1 MKVGFTK
8 TRVLSCLLA
17 IVPCVTTALVV
28 DQPSVD
34 PYGNAQSTAFQ
45 KAITGG
51 STIRLEEQAALNA
64 MVPKRT
70 DQRFYGSVR
79 YNSGPFALTSFRN
92 KSTDDNKTGIVSTKS
107 VSAKQ
112 SSFSLLLGYQFSNA
126 FRADLEYLSRKTLS
140 YTASPVLTGTG
151 IIARKLEGTLK
162 GSTVFMN
169 GYYDFSNQTPFIPYL
184 SGGVGLSK
192 YTLTASLSPAPT
204 AGASKSNSPIKPAM
218 AVGAGLKMRIFGDHF
233 VDLSYRYMQLGA
245 NLQFRANSGFMMDAS
260 HSAKVM
266 SVGWI
271 HVF

>member
-1 MKVGFTK
+1 MRVRLTK
-8 TRVLSCLLA
+8 TGVLLCLLA
-17 IVPCVTTALVV
+17 MGPCVATARVV
-28 DQPSVD
+28 DQQSMD
-34 PYGNAQSTAFQ
+34 PYGNAQSTAFH
-45 KAITGG
+45 KAIAGG
-51 STIRLEEQAALNA
+51 SEISLEEQAVLNA

-79 YNSGPFALTSFRN
+79 YNSGPFALTTFRN

-126 FRADLEYLSRKTLS
+126 FRADLEYLGRKTLS

-151 IIARKLEGTLK
+151 IIARKLDGTLK
-162 GSTVFMN
+162 GSTVLLN
-169 GYYDFSNQTPFIPYL
+169 AYYDFTNQTPFIPYL
-184 SGGVGLSK
+184 GCGVGLSK
-192 YTLTASLSPAPT
+192 YTIKATLTPAPA

-218 AVGAGLKMRIFGDHF
+218 VVGAGVKMRMFGDNF

-245 NLQFRANSGFMMDAS
+245 NLQFRANSDFMMDAS
-260 HSAKVM
+260 NSAKVM
-266 SVGWI
+266 SVGWT

>member
-1 MKVGFTK
+1 MRVRLRK
-8 TRVLSCLLA
+8 TGVLLCLLA
-17 IVPCVTTALVV
+17 MVPSVATARVV
-28 DQPSVD
+28 DQSSID
-34 PYGNAQSTAFQ
+34 PYGNAQSTAFH

-51 STIRLEEQAALNA
+51 SALSLEEQAVLDA

-70 DQRFYGSVR
+70 DQRFYASVR
-79 YNSGPFALTSFRN
+79 YNSGPFALTTFRN
-92 KSTDDNKTGIVSTKS
+92 KSTDDNQAGIVSTKR

-140 YTASPVLTGTG
+140 YTASPVLTGTL
-151 IIARKLEGTLK
+151 ITPRKLEGTLK
-162 GSTVFMN
+162 GSTVFTN
-169 GYYDFSNQTPFIPYL
+169 AYYDFTNQTPFIPYL

-192 YTLTASLSPAPT
+192 YTITATLTPGPA

-218 AVGAGLKMRIFGDHF
+218 TIGAGVKMRMFGDHF

-260 HSAKVM
+260 TSAKVM
-266 SVGWI
+266 SVGWTY
-271 HVF
+271 VF